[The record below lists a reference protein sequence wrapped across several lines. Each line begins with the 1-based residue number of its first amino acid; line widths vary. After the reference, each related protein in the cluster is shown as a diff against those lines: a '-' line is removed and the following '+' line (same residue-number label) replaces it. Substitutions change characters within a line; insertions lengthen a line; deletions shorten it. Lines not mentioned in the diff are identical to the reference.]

1 MTTPSDPFTGR
12 PAATLP
18 VLAARLGSWRLNLER
33 EPLDRAGLAARYDA
47 AAPGWPAA
55 LARHDMPGA
64 YEALLHDA
72 LDGLATPDPITAL
85 DCGIGTGA
93 LSLALARAA
102 PGVVVV
108 DGIDLSPGMLRAAE
122 AALTADGVPVQARL
136 GDLIALPFA
145 PARFDLTMAAHAVEH
160 LPDPRTALREMV
172 RVTRP
177 GGRVV
182 VCATRSTLR
191 GFLIQLGWRTHRI
204 APSTLNRWM
213 REAGLVRVRR
223 LSAKSRRFDAL
234 SSGWVGTVEGGYEFE
249 K

>member
-1 MTTPSDPFTGR
+1 MTAPPDP
-12 PAATLP
+12 PVVTLP

-55 LARHDMPGA
+55 LARHDMPRA
-64 YEALLHDA
+64 YEALLRDA
-72 LDGLATPDPITAL
+72 LGGSATSGPLVAL

-102 PGVVVV
+102 PGPITV
-108 DGIDLSPGMLRAAE
+108 DGIDLSSGMLRAAE
-122 AALTADGVPVQARL
+122 TALSAEGVPVRTRL
-136 GDLIALPFA
+136 GDLTALPYA
-145 PARFDLTMAAHAVEH
+145 DARFDLAMAAHAVEH
-160 LPDPRTALREMV
+160 LPDPRIALREMI

-182 VCATRSTLR
+182 ICATQSTLR

-204 APSTLNRWM
+204 APAKLGRWM

-223 LSAKSRRFDAL
+223 LRAGSRRFDAL
-234 SSGWVGTVEGGYEFE
+234 SSAWVGMVPETDRRGRDLED
-249 K
+249 